1 MTSYSELHE
10 SYCDTEDKQ
19 TNCVWVVFLYSSAA
33 IKVGACRALAQL
45 FEQVEGSVLRPHL
58 PSVYVA
64 LSKLLQEVSQRN
76 ITLIFVNILLLGH
89 WFEVIEYV
97 IDLTTSENMIMFVRT
112 VNMFTTY
119 VDHRSFNAPLVV
131 TSVALFHFACNILL
145 IRSLLLWSDLV
156 PLYINFL
163 LYYLP
168 IFGRECDVFQCT
180 GIFTL
185 LLSEYWTH

>member
-1 MTSYSELHE
+1 MTSYSERHE

-76 ITLIFVNILLLGH
+76 IALIFVNILLLGH
-89 WFEVIEYV
+89 WFEVIICYRFIYFREHDHVCQNGQYV
-97 IDLTTSENMIMFVRT
+97 HNRC
-112 VNMFTTY
+112 
-119 VDHRSFNAPLVV
+119 RSPL
-131 TSVALFHFACNILL
+131 
-145 IRSLLLWSDLV
+145 
-156 PLYINFL
+156 
-163 LYYLP
+163 
-168 IFGRECDVFQCT
+168 FQCT
-180 GIFTL
+180 ISCY
-185 LLSEYWTH
+185 LSGFVPFCL